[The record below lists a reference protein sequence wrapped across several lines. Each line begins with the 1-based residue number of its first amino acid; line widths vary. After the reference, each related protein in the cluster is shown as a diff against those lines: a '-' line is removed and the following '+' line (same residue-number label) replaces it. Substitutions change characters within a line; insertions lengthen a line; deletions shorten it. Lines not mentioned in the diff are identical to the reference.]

1 LSSAIDS
8 IPRCLGRVELSAF
21 RSFVG
26 RVFVPTNC
34 DSGYRQS
41 MADNRN
47 AFDKHLGITEQG
59 AAMLPYARYRALR
72 EHVGQALSS
81 QNYAAAQVYALLM
94 IAETQE
100 EKTTI
105 DVNLNNWEDL
115 AIAIA
120 SHIAPDLQ
128 RIADA
133 VG

>member
-1 LSSAIDS
+1 
-8 IPRCLGRVELSAF
+8 
-21 RSFVG
+21 
-26 RVFVPTNC
+26 
-34 DSGYRQS
+34 

-47 AFDKHLGITEQG
+47 ALDKHLGIAEQG

-72 EHVGQALSS
+72 EHVGQALAS

-94 IAETQE
+94 IVENQE

-105 DVNLNNWEDL
+105 DVNLTNWEDL

-128 RIADA
+128 RIAEA